1 MTLAGTYDQA
11 WLKHY
16 EDADGNYPNWNG
28 NDQYNKNPY
37 WDLYKNSN
45 TSEKDVFRF
54 TGKAIWNIN
63 KHLKLQG
70 TIGTDINSM
79 NFRGLSAPDNSRNSC
94 RKDLPTKSSTTAHS
108 TPRNTPSTTTHG
120 ATSMSTLPLV
130 VTSSR

>member
-16 EDADGNYPNWNG
+16 EDADGNYSNWNG

-45 TSEKDVFRF
+45 TSDKDVFRF
-54 TGKAIWNIN
+54 TGKAIWNID

-70 TIGTDINSM
+70 TM
-79 NFRGLSAPDNSRNSC
+79 V
-94 RKDLPTKSSTTAHS
+94 PTSTA
-108 TPRNTPSTTTHG
+108 
-120 ATSMSTLPLV
+120 
-130 VTSSR
+130 